1 MADHRMALDLQFME
15 SGLQGLDTH
24 FIVRLE
30 KDNYVLQH
38 TEINVSLGN

>member
-1 MADHRMALDLQFME
+1 MALDLEFME

-30 KDNYVLQH
+30 KDNYVVQH
-38 TEINVSLGN
+38 TEMLVWGIKTDTC

>member
-1 MADHRMALDLQFME
+1 MALDLEFME

-30 KDNYVLQH
+30 KDNYFVQH
-38 TEINVSLGN
+38 TEMLVWGIKMDTC